1 MGITSRFLKE
11 QKRYTKFDLINF
23 FNLGENK
30 SVSLIK
36 KLKEYNIL
44 KMVKQTVEQKKLSD
58 LVDTDIEIAD
68 VESNNSQYYYVP
80 IFVGII
86 IINDF
91 VLKIYPKYFL
101 NDVKDDNKDKTEI
114 DSKFKTIVKVL
125 EKYNKSKEQ
134 IVKIINDTEEK
145 SFFNLLALELFLIK
159 DYLENGTYR
168 NSRKVTEINGPGEIL
183 WEKTVNETYAII
195 SKNKPYY
202 TELKNIKTIN
212 DNSDF
217 IKRLYECVLTTISKN
232 IEENDLSELFD
243 IPKLELFDEK
253 LTNFGDE
260 EYVLYKIEQELRV
273 EFNTRKQM
281 ILKLLY
287 AYIAKQSYS
296 NTVGYNISMFGTN
309 NFNLVWEDVCKKV
322 LNNMLYT
329 KLKDLPIV
337 LEPKYHLEQYV
348 DKTLKLIIA
357 KPLWSEA
364 MDTNNIET
372 FEPDLITIQD
382 NKFIILDAK
391 YYCPKIENNQISRQP
406 GIESITKQYMYQLAF
421 KEFIEV
427 HNLNVKNCFLYP
439 ADDVVDFEENK
450 YCYNKGTVKLEIL
463 DILNVGLLPIEN
475 KFLQA
480 STLYNHYLSNTIIQ
494 DFNKIGL

>member
-1 MGITSRFLKE
+1 MTSRFLKE
-11 QKRYTKFDLINF
+11 QKRYTKLDLINH

-30 SVSLIK
+30 SISLIK

-44 KMVKQTVEQKKLSD
+44 KMVKQTAEQKDLSD

-80 IFVGII
+80 TFVGII
-86 IINDF
+86 IVNNF

-101 NDVKDDNKDKTEI
+101 NDDKNDSKDKAEI
-114 DSKFKTIVKVL
+114 DSKFKTVIKVL

-134 IVKIINDTEEK
+134 IVKITNNTAEK

-168 NSRKVTEINGPGEIL
+168 NSRNITEINGSGEIL

-195 SKNKPYY
+195 SRSKPYY
-202 TELKNIKTIN
+202 TELETIKTIN

-232 IEENDLSELFD
+232 IEENDLLELFD
-243 IPKLELFDEK
+243 IPKLELSEEK
-253 LTNFGDE
+253 LTNFGDK

-322 LNNMLYT
+322 LNNMLDT
-329 KLKDLPIV
+329 KLKNLPIV
-337 LEPKYHLEQYV
+337 LESKYQADQYN
-348 DKTLKLIIA
+348 DKTLKLIID

-364 MDTNNIET
+364 IDTKNIET
-372 FEPDLITIQD
+372 FEPDLVTIKD
-382 NKFIILDAK
+382 DKFIILDAK
-391 YYCPKIENNQISRQP
+391 YYCPKFENNQITRQP
-406 GIESITKQYMYQLAF
+406 GIESITKQYMYQLSF
-421 KEFIEV
+421 KSFIEE
-427 HNLNVKNCFLYP
+427 HNLCVKNCFLYP
-439 ADDVVDFEENK
+439 SDDISDFNKNK
-450 YCYNKGTVKLEIL
+450 YSFDKGNVKLEIL
-463 DILNVGLLPIEN
+463 DSLNVDLLPIEN

-480 STLYNHYLSNTIIQ
+480 SIMYDYYLNNQTNF
-494 DFNKIGL
+494 DFNKISL